1 MKKFFTIVSLAVL
14 TIGLLG
20 SCEKDDSKSK
30 EPVIETVG
38 DALPADFPE
47 DANLGWIKENSNDH
61 FCYRFVKAQGN
72 ERLMFGANNIVGAM
86 GISLSWPLTKSE
98 DGRSYSCKYDVYT
111 LTFNMTT
118 DGKLESITLA
128 DGIGKFESCNGTY
141 KPRP

>member
-47 DANLGWIKENSNDH
+47 DANLGWIKENGDGQV
-61 FCYRFVKAQGN
+61 CYRHAPGPSNQ
-72 ERLMFGANNIVGAM
+72 RLAFEANGVLGTFAIL
-86 GISLSWPLTKSE
+86 LSWPLTKSE
-98 DGRSYSCKYDVYT
+98 DGRSYSCKYDVST
-111 LTFNMTT
+111 FTFNMTT
-118 DGKLESITLA
+118 DGKLESITLV
-128 DGIGKFESCNGTY
+128 GVTGKFESCNGTY